1 MSGDTRSG
9 SFRLIHSIIAQIP
22 AGKVATYGQ
31 IAAMA
36 GMPRAARTV
45 VWAIYSPAEEDLPY
59 HRVVA
64 KTGLLAP
71 DHVFGGQTVQQA
83 MLEAE
88 GVTFRL
94 DGSIDMEKHLWHPG
108 D

>member
-1 MSGDTRSG
+1 MSEFT
-9 SFRLIHSIIAQIP
+9 LIHSIIAAIP

-36 GMPRAARTV
+36 GNPRAARTV
-45 VWAIYSPAEEDLPY
+45 VWAIHSPADETLPY

-71 DHVFGGQTVQQA
+71 DHVFGGQAVQRA
-83 MLEAE
+83 MLQIE

-94 DGSIDMEKHLWHPG
+94 DGSIDMERHLWKPHEPSR
-108 D
+108 

>member
-45 VWAIYSPAEEDLPY
+45 VWAIHSPAEEDLPY

-64 KTGLLAP
+64 KTGRLAP
-71 DHVFGGQTVQQA
+71 EHVFGGCDIQRD

-88 GVTFRL
+88 GVTFL
-94 DGSIDMEKHLWHPG
+94 PDGSIDMERHLWQPE
-108 D
+108 

>member
-1 MSGDTRSG
+1 MTDRTEPSA
-9 SFRLIHSIIAQIP
+9 FRLIHSIIAAIP
-22 AGKVATYGQ
+22 PGNVATYGQ

-45 VWAIYSPAEEDLPY
+45 VWAINSPAEEDLPY

-64 KTGLLAP
+64 KNGALAP
-71 DHVFGGQTVQQA
+71 GHIFGGRDVQRA

-88 GVTFRL
+88 GVGFL
-94 DGSIDMEKHLWHPG
+94 ANGNIDMKKHLWQAH
-108 D
+108 

>member
-1 MSGDTRSG
+1 MSA
-9 SFRLIHSIIAQIP
+9 FILIHSIIARIP
-22 AGKVATYGQ
+22 PGKVATYGQ

-36 GMPRAARTV
+36 GNPRAARTV
-45 VWAIYSPAEEDLPY
+45 VWAIHSPADETLPY

-71 DHVFGGQTVQQA
+71 DHVFGGQAVQRA

-88 GVTFRL
+88 DVTFRL
-94 DGSIDMEKHLWHPG
+94 DSSIDMGKHLWHPHEP
-108 D
+108 DN

>member
-1 MSGDTRSG
+1 MQG
-9 SFRLIHSIIAQIP
+9 SKNSFAVIHSIIASIP

-36 GMPRAARTV
+36 GNPRGARTV
-45 VWAIYSPAEEDLPY
+45 VWAIYAPTEDALPY

-64 KTGLLAP
+64 KTGRLAP
-71 DHVFGGQTVQQA
+71 EHVFGGCDIQRD

-88 GVTFRL
+88 GVTFL
-94 DGSIDMEKHLWHPG
+94 PDGSIDMERHLWRP